1 MPAKKKKSVK
11 RKKSL
16 SGRKKLISQAN
27 ITTSTLTRIKRLE
40 LIHKERKEQHTFSD
54 TVSFWTFLIISL
66 ATNFFLSF
74 ILVFLI
80 VFLRDPLLY
89 AIIVILGLSFGLIY
103 SYLIHS
109 LRHSFFHQHVYA
121 KLFILLTGAINII
134 YIVITSKIV
143 LDFFG
148 VRNNI
153 YSHLGISLAYFIAY
167 IIPYFV
173 ELNVRRL
180 FGKAL

>member
-11 RKKSL
+11 RKKSV
-16 SGRKKLISQAN
+16 STKSKLISQED

-40 LIHKERKEQHTFSD
+40 LIHKERKEQHIFSD

-66 ATNFFLSF
+66 VTNFFLSF

-80 VFLRDPLLY
+80 VFLSDPLLY
-89 AIIVILGLSFGLIY
+89 AIVIIIGLSFGLIY

-109 LRHSFFHQHVYA
+109 LRHSFFHQHIYA
-121 KLFILLTGAINII
+121 KLFILLTGVINII
-134 YIVITSKIV
+134 YIIITSKII

-148 VRNNI
+148 VKNNI
-153 YSHLGISLAYFIAY
+153 YSHLGISLAYFISY

-173 ELNVRRL
+173 ELGARRL